1 MYRCLMHMGVVQ
13 VSLERLIESS
23 YSRRSQYARS
33 CALTIKKGIKCFN
46 FYKGNCVL
54 ANSFHLVPYKPY
66 TFAFLPL
73 TKIEFC
79 LMYIISETFRG
90 TAIADLYRSKT
101 FPLSLH
107 DNHLSPH
114 LVNYGQ
120 FVVSRGM
127 IITTKILALHLYV
140 PLLAWVLHVHKQ
152 DIWNDQSQVTR
163 AGRAARNMT
172 VIYQW
177 PMQNLYQ
184 QELRSTQFGPF
195 IESLKF
201 YSANNLFFQLKNA
214 AKALPLL

>member
-13 VSLERLIESS
+13 VSLERIIESS
-23 YSRRSQYARS
+23 YLRRSQYARS
-33 CALTIKKGIKCFN
+33 CALTIKGIKCFN

-90 TAIADLYRSKT
+90 TAIADLYRNKT

-120 FVVSRGM
+120 FVVSRDM

-140 PLLAWVLHVHKQ
+140 PLLAWVLCISKTFGMIKV
-152 DIWNDQSQVTR
+152 R
-163 AGRAARNMT
+163 LLARVEQPAT
-172 VIYQW
+172 
-177 PMQNLYQ
+177 
-184 QELRSTQFGPF
+184 
-195 IESLKF
+195 
-201 YSANNLFFQLKNA
+201 
-214 AKALPLL
+214 